1 MKLRI
6 SHAAEAMQKQVLQG
20 ACVGEGWRMMW
31 GEGSQTW
38 CRLPISPSQDVLG
51 RAIPHTAPGF
61 LSEGTSCPVPRG
73 LGSELVILQGGCTWA
88 GSHRG
93 I

>member
-1 MKLRI
+1 MTLRK

-38 CRLPISPSQDVLG
+38 CRPSQDVPG
-51 RAIPHTAPGF
+51 RAVLHTAPGF

-73 LGSELVILQGGCTWA
+73 LGNELVILQGGCTWA